1 MDLAGVQGAEACG
14 PGSAGSRVLASS
26 FHVRTQESSLRKAGE
41 AEGSPGSLSCP
52 LRSEPRQGLP
62 TASPHGRAAPPKRG
76 CPPPISPPR
85 PGLRLWAR
93 EFFSLQT
100 PPNLQPAH
108 LKDHLVSCSE
118 AQAHARLEEDYAD
131 QKGEGDTR
139 RLGLPETACRSRPLS
154 PPCCATA
161 VLTLSGSRP
170 PEMISAWR
178 GGSAL
183 RGRSEGCSGL
193 G

>member
-1 MDLAGVQGAEACG
+1 MDLAQLA
-14 PGSAGSRVLASS
+14 AGSWLPPSMSGPRRVPSGK
-26 FHVRTQESSLRKAGE
+26 RERRRD
-41 AEGSPGSLSCP
+41 P
-52 LRSEPRQGLP
+52 QGLCPVLFDQSQGRACPQPAP
-62 TASPHGRAAPPKRG
+62 TAVPATLSLGRAAPPKRG

-161 VLTLSGSRP
+161 VLTLSGTRP